1 MSTAAEHETGLVALI
16 APAKRDRMAI
26 FLGNPKRRRKFV
38 DDLWHFRDWD
48 PEAVV
53 RLAASV
59 QTSEAVLAE
68 LTRRGAASDVYVVS
82 ATSKLDARSMAL
94 QDAIESIVG
103 SSSGTVVSCVA
114 GRLAYF
120 EGEEPGDR
128 CILARP

>member
-16 APAKRDRMAI
+16 APAKRDRMAS

-48 PEAVV
+48 PKAVV
-53 RLAASV
+53 RLAASA
-59 QTSEAVLAE
+59 QTSAAVLAE
-68 LTRRGAASDVYVVS
+68 LSRRGAASEVYVVS

-94 QDAIESIVG
+94 QDAIGTIVG
-103 SSSGTVVSCVA
+103 TSSGTVVSCVA

>member
-16 APAKRDRMAI
+16 APAKRDRVAS
-26 FLGNPKRRRKFV
+26 FLGNAKRRRKFV

-48 PEAVV
+48 PQAVV
-53 RLAASV
+53 RLAASA
-59 QTSEAVLAE
+59 QTSAAVLAE
-68 LTRRGAASDVYVVS
+68 LTRRGAASEVYVVS

-94 QDAIESIVG
+94 QDAIGTIVG
-103 SSSGTVVSCVA
+103 SSSGTVVSCIA